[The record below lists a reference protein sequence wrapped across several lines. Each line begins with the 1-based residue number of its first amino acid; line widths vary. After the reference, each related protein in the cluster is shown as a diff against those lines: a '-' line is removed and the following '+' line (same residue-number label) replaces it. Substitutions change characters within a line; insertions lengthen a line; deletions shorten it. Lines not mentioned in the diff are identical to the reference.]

1 MIGTKSD
8 LLKRDAD
15 LVARHH
21 ELRQKARE
29 FSRVINGLGED
40 ARAPYFEV
48 SALTGENVSR
58 AFEFVFDALD
68 PESRAKQDVG
78 LLSSKS
84 RKGDSCKGD
93 SSRETSLEM
102 STDVDSAE
110 KGNKRPSQPQII
122 RLDKGDK
129 RLKKKCSSSC
139 AKA

>member
-78 LLSSKS
+78 LLSNKS
-84 RKGDSCKGD
+84 RKGD

-110 KGNKRPSQPQII
+110 KGNKRPTQPQIV

>member
-1 MIGTKSD
+1 MVIGTKSD

-78 LLSSKS
+78 LLSNKS
-84 RKGDSCKGD
+84 RKGD

-110 KGNKRPSQPQII
+110 KGNKRPTQPQIV